1 LLVFNLL
8 LKIELEMKLKY
19 KIFYWA
25 PRVICILSILFIS
38 LFALDAFDPDLTIW
52 QQIGGFLIHMV
63 PSFIL
68 LAALL
73 IAWRWELTGGIIFI
87 TLGLLLSALLYAHNY
102 RMNQS
107 VGLSLGIVLMMG
119 FPYVLAGILFV
130 LNHKNSKKS
139 SEA

>member
-1 LLVFNLL
+1 
-8 LKIELEMKLKY
+8 MKPKY
-19 KIFYWA
+19 KILFWA

-38 LFALDAFDPDLTIW
+38 LFALDAFDPDLSIW
-52 QQIGGFLIHMV
+52 QQIGGFLIHMI

-73 IAWRWELTGGIIFI
+73 IAWKWELTGGIIFI
-87 TLGLLLSALLYAHNY
+87 ILGLLLSAFLYTHNY

-107 VGLSLGIVLMMG
+107 VWLSLGIVLMMG
-119 FPYVLAGILFV
+119 FPLVLSGILFV
-130 LNHKNSKKS
+130 LNHKNRKKS